1 GGAAGMTEAL
11 ACHPLDTIKTR
22 MQLALPTRHPDG
34 ARLGIKGIMLTT
46 IRSEGAR
53 GLYRGLGIVLM
64 GMIPKVAIRFSTFE
78 MYQQLLADKTSGQ
91 ISGPST
97 FAGMFRMFRMHC
109 GEVEALSQLLMSSC
123 VQAGLAAGL
132 TEAVSVVTPI
142 EVIKIRLQARGT
154 GVSNRAQINQPCNGT
169 GIVSEILR
177 VDGFSGLYRG
187 ILLTMLRQG
196 SNQAVSLSTYTYAKG
211 VARSM
216 QPDNEATNL
225 PSWQT
230 SLIGLLSGAM
240 GPLSNHPIDTL
251 KTRLQNQYSTSKSTF
266 LERFKAITVDVI

>member
-1 GGAAGMTEAL
+1 
-11 ACHPLDTIKTR
+11 
-22 MQLALPTRHPDG
+22 MQLALPIRS
-34 ARLGIKGIMLTT
+34 ARLGIKGTMLTT

-64 GMIPKVAIRFSTFE
+64 GMVPKVAIRFSTFE
-78 MYQQLLADKTSGQ
+78 MYQQLLADKTSRQ
-91 ISGPST
+91 ISCPST
-97 FAGMFRMFRMHC
+97 FAGTFRMHC
-109 GEVEALSQLLMSSC
+109 GGVLSQLLMSSC

-154 GVSNRAQINQPCNGT
+154 GLSNPARIDQPCKGT
-169 GIVSEILR
+169 GILSEIQLIVR

-196 SNQAVSLSTYTYAKG
+196 SNQGVSLSTYTYAKG

-216 QPDNEATNL
+216 QPDNQATNL

-240 GPLSNHPIDTL
+240 GPLSNHPIET
-251 KTRLQNQYSTSKSTF
+251 
-266 LERFKAITVDVI
+266 

>member
-1 GGAAGMTEAL
+1 
-11 ACHPLDTIKTR
+11 
-22 MQLALPTRHPDG
+22 
-34 ARLGIKGIMLTT
+34 
-46 IRSEGAR
+46 
-53 GLYRGLGIVLM
+53 
-64 GMIPKVAIRFSTFE
+64 

-91 ISGPST
+91 TSGPST
-97 FAGMFRMFRMHC
+97 FAGMFRMHC
-109 GEVEALSQLLMSSC
+109 GGALSQLLMSSC

-132 TEAVSVVTPI
+132 TEAVSVVTPV

-154 GVSNRAQINQPCNGT
+154 GLSNPALTDQPCNGT
-169 GIVSEILR
+169 GILAEILR

-216 QPDNEATNL
+216 QPDNQATNL

-251 KTRLQNQYSTSKSTF
+251 KTRLQNQSFTSKSTF
-266 LERFKAITVDVI
+266 LERFKGITVDVIRYVSFSL